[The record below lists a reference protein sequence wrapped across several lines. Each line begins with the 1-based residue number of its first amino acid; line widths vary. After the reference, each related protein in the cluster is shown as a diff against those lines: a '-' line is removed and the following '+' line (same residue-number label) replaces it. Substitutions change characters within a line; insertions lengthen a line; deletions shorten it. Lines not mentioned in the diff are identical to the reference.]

1 MSNKSDVVSQE
12 DDFPRLTPGLC
23 SMIREF
29 IEERRTQDST
39 SKHREPAP
47 LELGQGW
54 SPDGQAL
61 FDKKPYTVL
70 QDAQQ
75 PSLRVALSADGSA
88 PARFIH
94 LGDTNSARFIG
105 EPFPEWNVADARQV
119 AKTVDAIT
127 TLRGGES
134 EKVEE
139 AIAHLE
145 TLLHEQARMDRVLF
159 WGVGLALSTD
169 YPCTADLADDIP
181 GSVDADASTSYPRG
195 QAASGLIMREKT

>member
-1 MSNKSDVVSQE
+1 
-12 DDFPRLTPGLC
+12 
-23 SMIREF
+23 
-29 IEERRTQDST
+29 
-39 SKHREPAP
+39 
-47 LELGQGW
+47 
-54 SPDGQAL
+54 
-61 FDKKPYTVL
+61 
-70 QDAQQ
+70 
-75 PSLRVALSADGSA
+75 
-88 PARFIH
+88 
-94 LGDTNSARFIG
+94 
-105 EPFPEWNVADARQV
+105 
-119 AKTVDAIT
+119 VDAIT